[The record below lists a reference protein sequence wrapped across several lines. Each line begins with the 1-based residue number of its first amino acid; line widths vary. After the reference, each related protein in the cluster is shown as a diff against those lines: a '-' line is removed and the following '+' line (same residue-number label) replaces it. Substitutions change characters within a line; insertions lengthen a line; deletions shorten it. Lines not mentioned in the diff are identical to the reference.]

1 MMNLGFNFC
10 PAAIL
15 KCGIAALMVLGTGCS
30 RFDESDSIVANGN
43 EPGDVEVVF
52 SGNLGMESDAG
63 SRDGAVTRTS
73 VNVSDGD
80 VKVEWN
86 DTDEVGIFVR
96 TSDSG
101 LSNYRYAAVPDE
113 GDATRCSFV
122 VPAES
127 ENTIRFYDGVRNDFF
142 AIYPFMGTE
151 GEGDATAFEISLPAA
166 QIQPASGDNSHVGM
180 YAVMTAD
187 PVSREAGDTTPVGLN
202 FRNIFSVLAVDVDC
216 SGINESLVS
225 AALYAADGDLAF
237 SEGVIDMTGA
247 ILSGTSQLPLSVS
260 DGSPRINLGFDE
272 NPDLSSGHLSLWFV
286 VMPGSHA
293 SGSLSLELVLAD
305 GRTYTYAFDREVNF
319 VSNKYFH
326 KSLAVSDSDFVS
338 EDDIRSY
345 AIDNASYTD
354 VPIDGKLWTD
364 RTYALL
370 RDDNGIINLPERF
383 AGWTMATSGCTTY
396 PAGTITPNQ
405 SGYIY
410 VMTRTT
416 YATIMHVMAKD
427 GWSGVTPL
435 SNNNMS
441 ALRDDSTGN
450 PAMVI
455 WRKHVQSGQTVD
467 VPSASVGWG
476 GYTPLSPDGFAYN
489 YTDAE
494 IILHQK
500 VEIGGKTTSKAM
512 ADGIVNMEN
521 GALFFNSR
529 CVAGG
534 HTLDFAAWNIPSKFA
549 YDEESRWQT
558 LAYKSAYYPDPS
570 VIEAV
575 SAGMVYVMIKNDP
588 AYISGMESAGWKR
601 ETSDNTSLPDS
612 FNNQTAE
619 SFVGDDAYT
628 LYYNSKIDN
637 GASDINSAGYLVL
650 MSKFCAAGE
659 EVDLHY
665 IAKNI
670 LKTSAGFQCIR
681 PVAKNL
687 KVVYPSA
694 AITVVECEEALDA
707 EVRTFSIGTSLPVG
721 STGCKLIGEDGSV
734 DNPEWA
740 DFGYYKVNKNGLSY
754 PFPAGFKGFDFL
766 AVRRNDTQHSSSI
779 VFRAEET
786 GLVYGLVHEIYDEDM
801 ANAGWTLV
809 SRAYVYDWNT
819 NPFNI
824 YSLPVT
830 AGETY
835 STPLLSAESG
845 NRLNTVTLLSGN
857 IELAPETPSISVAGG
872 FVDIRSFKSGEA
884 LYPQNDDYALTA
896 DNVPAW
902 LSGSKYATSLK
913 EYAGVA
919 RMKADRRTVFLAA
932 VSPNAAPVDG
942 WRATGESLNIGGID
956 FDLCTYDYSA
966 PDQWIAVPS
975 CEGAASSL
983 VFGRD
988 ISVYGVPE
996 APGSVIAKAPEL
1008 RARNISNPS
1017 LMILED
1023 GSYLAGCTGADPT
1036 GNTFFRSYDKG
1047 ATWTRISNPGYMN
1060 FGKVFSKD
1068 GRLYE
1073 LGVSDSGCGN
1083 IVIRMSED
1091 FGATWSGTQT
1101 LFAGNYHS
1109 APTPFVECDGRLW
1122 HAMGTK
1128 SDNEMMGIFV
1138 MSLPLQAD
1146 PMTASSW
1153 TMSNTIVGNRSW
1165 LDSGSGHVFNQ
1176 WQEGCVVRTPS
1187 DELKIVTRI
1196 DDSLSNDIMAI
1207 IDVEDANTISFD
1219 PASGFHIMPGAGKKF
1234 TIMYDE
1240 PSAKYWAVTTPV
1252 FDEDRTRRHSG
1263 WYSEKILPIFLRS
1276 HLALCSSPD
1285 LETWSIEKLVVT
1297 SDNVFFHGFQYA
1309 DWVIDGNDM
1318 VALCRT
1324 AFSESRGL
1332 PNRQHDANML
1342 TVHRLHDF
1350 RSCGFDTEYVNY
1362 DQID

>member
-1 MMNLGFNFC
+1 MKNLKSYFLPDAMLKYGF
-10 PAAIL
+10 
-15 KCGIAALMVLGTGCS
+15 MVLLFMGTGCN
-30 RFDESDSIVANGN
+30 RFDESVNDVVDIV

-52 SGNLGMESDAG
+52 NGNLGVESD
-63 SRDGAVTRTS
+63 SCVDSDYETRTS
-73 VNVSDGD
+73 LDLSQTE
-80 VKVEWN
+80 VKVEWLESDN
-86 DTDEVGIFVR
+86 VGIFVR
-96 TSDSG
+96 SSGAG
-101 LSNYRYAAVPDE
+101 LSNYRYMAVPDE
-113 GDATRCSFV
+113 NDATRCSFS
-122 VPAES
+122 VPLES
-127 ENTIRFYDGVRNDFF
+127 ENVVRFYDDARNDFY
-142 AIYPFMGTE
+142 AIYPFSGVE
-151 GEGDATAFEISLPAA
+151 GEGDVSSFAITLPAT
-166 QIQPASGDNSHVGM
+166 QIQNKSGDNSHVGS
-180 YAVMTAD
+180 YAVMMAD
-187 PVSREAGDTTPVGLN
+187 PVSREAGDLSPVSFV
-202 FRNIFSVLAVDVDC
+202 FRNIYSVLAVDLDC
-216 SGINESLVS
+216 SGVNEHLVS
-225 AALYAADGDLAF
+225 AAICASDGELAF
-237 SEGVIDMTGA
+237 SDGVLDMTA
-247 ILSGTSQLPLSVS
+247 PIQTGTTGLPLAIAN
-260 DGSPRINLGFDE
+260 GSSRINLGFNE
-272 NPDLSSGHLSLWFV
+272 NPDCSSGRVSLWFV
-286 VMPGSHA
+286 VLPGSHTPGA
-293 SGSLSLELVLAD
+293 LSLEFVLAD
-305 GRTYTYAFDREVNF
+305 GRTYTYTFEKAVDFA
-319 VSNKYFH
+319 SNRYFH
-326 KSLAVSDSDFVS
+326 KSLVVNDYDFVS
-338 EDDIRSY
+338 GDDIGSY
-345 AIDNASYTD
+345 AIDNASYTN

-364 RTYALL
+364 RNYALVQN
-370 RDDNGIINLPERF
+370 DNGIVNLPERF
-383 AGWTMATSGCTTY
+383 YGWTMATSGCTTY
-396 PAGTITPNQ
+396 PAGTITPTQ

-416 YATIMHVMAKD
+416 YATIMHVMSKD

-435 SNNNMS
+435 SNNNPS
-441 ALRDDSTGN
+441 ALRDDSSGN
-450 PAMVI
+450 PAMMI
-455 WRKHVQSGQTVD
+455 WRKYLQAGQTVD
-467 VPSASVGWG
+467 VPSTSVGWG
-476 GYTPLSPDGFAYN
+476 GYTPLSPNGFTYS
-489 YTDAE
+489 YSDAE
-494 IILHQK
+494 IVLHQK

-549 YDEESRWQT
+549 YNDIERWQT
-558 LAYKSAYYPDPS
+558 ISYKSAYYPDPS
-570 VIEAV
+570 VIETV
-575 SAGMVYVMIKNDP
+575 SAGTVYVMIKNDP

-612 FNNQTAE
+612 FKNQTAE

-628 LYYNSKIDN
+628 LYYNSKVDN

-824 YSLPVT
+824 YSLTVT

-857 IELAPETPSISVAGG
+857 IELALETPSISVAGG

-884 LYPQNDDYALTA
+884 LYPQNDDYTLTA
-896 DNVPAW
+896 DNVPEW
-902 LSGSKYATSLK
+902 LSGTKYATSLK

-932 VSPNAAPVDG
+932 VSPNAAPVNG
-942 WRATGESLNIGGID
+942 WMVTGESLNIGGID
-956 FDLCTYDYSA
+956 FDLCAYDYSA
-966 PDQWIAVPS
+966 PNEWIAVPS

-983 VFGRD
+983 VFGSD

-996 APGSVIAKAPEL
+996 APGIVVAKVPEL

-1047 ATWTRISNPGYMN
+1047 TTWTRISNPGYMN

-1091 FGATWSGTQT
+1091 LGATWSGTQT
-1101 LFAGNYHS
+1101 LFTGNYHS

-1128 SDNEMMGIFV
+1128 NDNEMMGIFV

-1146 PMTASSW
+1146 PMVASSW
-1153 TMSNTIVGNRSW
+1153 TMSNTIVGNKSW

-1234 TIMYDE
+1234 TIKYDE

-1252 FDEDRTRRHSG
+1252 FDEDRIRRHSG
-1263 WYSEKILPIFLRS
+1263 WYSDKILPIFLRS

-1285 LETWSIEKLVVT
+1285 LEIWNIEKLVVT

-1318 VALCRT
+1318 VVLCRT

-1342 TVHRLHDF
+1342 TVHHLHDF
-1350 RSCGFDTEYVNY
+1350 RNCGFETEMVGY